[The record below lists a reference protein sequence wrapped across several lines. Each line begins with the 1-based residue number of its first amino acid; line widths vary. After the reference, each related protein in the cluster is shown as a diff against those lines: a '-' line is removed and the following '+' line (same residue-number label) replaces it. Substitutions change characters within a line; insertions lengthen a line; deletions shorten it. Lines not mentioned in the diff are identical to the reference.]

1 MQKKYLSKR
10 SLIKSLKEGVRECD
24 KYGVEPDAR
33 SLGYQEGVLISR
45 NEAAAILELLKQTK
59 PCKTN

>member
-33 SLGYQEGVLISR
+33 SWGYQEGVLISR
-45 NEAAAILELLKQTK
+45 N
-59 PCKTN
+59 